1 MDEIQSAAQR
11 RHQKNASFA
20 ARGSSIQHGVTRTRF
35 VSPDASPHTIQIT
48 GMVRFGQSGRV
59 ATALS
64 PDSSYRVGSTQ
75 ISAGSVAEDLLR
87 RQPPP
92 PSPRIVPSEGGVP
105 RQQRPKKKLTSA
117 PRYRQFFSFILIR
130 LLLENADSHAPQ
142 YVRTLLVVLV
152 TCRGL
157 LHPGVAHCLT
167 IPTDRRVSVDR
178 RSTGPGSMR
187 RGCFC
192 FLKAIFRGL
201 LLLGCHD
208 LRVLDSIFTR
218 FSQAMRRLALFPGL
232 NERGCFVKAGGET
245 GRAQSA

>member
-11 RHQKNASFA
+11 RHQQNASFA
-20 ARGSSIQHGVTRTRF
+20 ARGSSIQHGGTRTRF

-48 GMVRFGQSGRV
+48 GMVRFRQSGRELRPDEWPQLNLRIQ
-59 ATALS
+59 ATEL
-64 PDSSYRVGSTQ
+64 V
-75 ISAGSVAEDLLR
+75 LR
-87 RQPPP
+87 RFRRAVERKTSCVVNLRRLVRVLFPARGAYPGSNGRHHGSSGQYL
-92 PSPRIVPSEGGVP
+92 R
-105 RQQRPKKKLTSA
+105 KKKLTSA
-117 PRYRQFFSFILIR
+117 PRYRRFFSFILIR

-201 LLLGCHD
+201 LLRGCHD

-218 FSQAMRRLALFPGL
+218 FHKQ
-232 NERGCFVKAGGET
+232 
-245 GRAQSA
+245 